1 MRQLKSL
8 IGLLLWWSESNT
20 PINLRSHFTLEAY
33 PQRHQETKHKY
44 LLISF
49 VHFLQ
54 GLKSEAKVKV
64 FKSIFFTTCGGRL
77 LSVPL
82 VWSSIDLGKQ
92 FVKDLMGSVT
102 VFISYCIKD
111 DIYFMHYDSYQS

>member
-1 MRQLKSL
+1 M
-8 IGLLLWWSESNT
+8 
-20 PINLRSHFTLEAY
+20 NLRSHFTLEAY

-64 FKSIFFTTCGGRL
+64 LKPIFFTTCGGRL
-77 LSVPL
+77 LSVPF
-82 VWSSIDLGKQ
+82 VWSSIDLSKH
-92 FVKDLMGSVT
+92 FLKDLMGSVT
-102 VFISYCIKD
+102 VFISYCD
-111 DIYFMHYDSYQS
+111 DDVYFMCYDSYQSYKGDYARIGLGIRTRLV

>member
-1 MRQLKSL
+1 M
-8 IGLLLWWSESNT
+8 
-20 PINLRSHFTLEAY
+20 NLRSHFTLEAY
-33 PQRHQETKHKY
+33 PQTHQETKHKY

-64 FKSIFFTTCGGRL
+64 LKPIFFTTCGGRL

-82 VWSSIDLGKQ
+82 VRSSIDLSKH
-92 FVKDLMGSVT
+92 FLKDLMGSVT

-111 DIYFMHYDSYQS
+111 DVYFMRYDSYQSYKGDYPRIGLGIRTRLV